1 MKFRVLNIMEVEG
14 NNHVKHIKQTYVSE
28 NQRGYPESD
37 KFKDAIS
44 RRQNSCRISACET
57 V

>member
-1 MKFRVLNIMEVEG
+1 MKFRALNIMEVEG

-44 RRQNSCRISACET
+44 RRQNSCRISAYET